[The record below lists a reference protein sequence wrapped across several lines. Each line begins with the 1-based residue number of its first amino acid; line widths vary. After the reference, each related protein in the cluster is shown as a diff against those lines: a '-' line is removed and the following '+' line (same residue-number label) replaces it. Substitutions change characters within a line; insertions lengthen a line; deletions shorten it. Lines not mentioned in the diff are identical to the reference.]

1 MQQEFDIGKDNKTD
15 MLYKVYRAVGG
26 AADRQV
32 AEMLDDGLAARLRR
46 RALAKRS
53 AAGLVCTAAAVAIII
68 TAAYKL
74 PLGSD
79 IEKTDKSVY
88 SSPTENVGSEET
100 AEQVKSADEAEFGDE
115 EKAEQNAQENG
126 GTYSDE
132 QGQTDQSAKPDTS
145 TETDTD
151 TDTKKNTA
159 ADDADSADESSR
171 TSSSGS
177 GKPTSS
183 KGSASSTAGSDPNQ
197 EWGGGPPLGWNNDL
211 AGLPYGIMTR
221 DQWHMIVEGYYT
233 VEMNAIKALP
243 PEMTH

>member
-32 AEMLDDGLAARLRR
+32 AEMLDDGLAVRLRR

-53 AAGLVCTAAAVAIII
+53 AAGLVCTAAAVAIIM

-88 SSPTENVGSEET
+88 SSPAENVSSEEA

-115 EKAEQNAQENG
+115 ERAEQNVQEDS

-132 QGQTDQSAKPDTS
+132 QEQTDQSAKPDTS
-145 TETDTD
+145 TETDT
-151 TDTKKNTA
+151 KKDTA
-159 ADDADSADESSR
+159 ADDVDFADESSR
-171 TSSSGS
+171 TSSGS

-183 KGSASSTAGSDPNQ
+183 KGSTTAGSDPNQ
-197 EWGGGPPLGWNNDL
+197 ESGGGPPLGWNADL
-211 AGLPYGIMTR
+211 SKMPYGIMTR

-233 VEMNAIKALP
+233 VELNAIKALP
-243 PEMTH
+243 QEMTH

>member
-26 AADRQV
+26 AANRQV
-32 AEMLDDGLAARLRR
+32 AEMLDDGLAVRLRR

-53 AAGLVCTAAAVAIII
+53 AAGLVCTAAAVAIIM

-88 SSPTENVGSEET
+88 SSPAENVSSAEREEA
-100 AEQVKSADEAEFGDE
+100 AEQVKSADNAEFGDE
-115 EKAEQNAQENG
+115 ERAEQNAQENG

-132 QGQTDQSAKPDTS
+132 QEQTDQSAKPDNS
-145 TETDTD
+145 TETDT
-151 TDTKKNTA
+151 KKDTA
-159 ADDADSADESSR
+159 ADDVDPADESSR
-171 TSSSGS
+171 TSSGS

-183 KGSASSTAGSDPNQ
+183 KGSTTAGSDPN
-197 EWGGGPPLGWNNDL
+197 EPTGGGPPLGWNNDL
-211 AGLPYGIMTR
+211 SGLPYGIMNR

>member
-32 AEMLDDGLAARLRR
+32 AEMLDDGLAVRLRR

-88 SSPTENVGSEET
+88 SSPAENVSSEEA

-115 EKAEQNAQENG
+115 ERAEQNAQEDS

-132 QGQTDQSAKPDTS
+132 QEQTDQSAKPETS
-145 TETDTD
+145 TETDT
-151 TDTKKNTA
+151 KKDTA
-159 ADDADSADESSR
+159 ADDVDPADESSR
-171 TSSSGS
+171 TSSGS

-183 KGSASSTAGSDPNQ
+183 KDITTAGSDPNQ
-197 EWGGGPPLGWNNDL
+197 ESGGGPPLGWNNDL
-211 AGLPYGIMTR
+211 SGLPYGIMNR

-233 VEMNAIKALP
+233 VELNAIKALP

>member
-32 AEMLDDGLAARLRR
+32 AEMLDDGLAVRLRR

-53 AAGLVCTAAAVAIII
+53 AAGLVCTAAAVAIIM

-88 SSPTENVGSEET
+88 SSPVENVSSAEREEA
-100 AEQVKSADEAEFGDE
+100 AEQVKSADNAEFGDE
-115 EKAEQNAQENG
+115 ERAEQNAQENG

-132 QGQTDQSAKPDTS
+132 QEQTDQSAKPDNS
-145 TETDTD
+145 TETDT
-151 TDTKKNTA
+151 KKDTA
-159 ADDADSADESSR
+159 ADDVDPADESSR
-171 TSSSGS
+171 TSSGS

-183 KGSASSTAGSDPNQ
+183 KGSTTAGSDPN
-197 EWGGGPPLGWNNDL
+197 EPSGGGWVPLDWNADL
-211 AGLPYGIMTR
+211 SNLPHGIMTT
-221 DQWHMIVEGYYT
+221 DQWHKIVQGYDA
-233 VEMNAIKALP
+233 VEKRITSVVLRMK
-243 PEMTH
+243 H

>member
-32 AEMLDDGLAARLRR
+32 AEMLDDGLAVRLRR

-53 AAGLVCTAAAVAIII
+53 AAGLVCTAAAVAIIM

-88 SSPTENVGSEET
+88 SSPAENVSSAEREEA
-100 AEQVKSADEAEFGDE
+100 AEQVKSADNAEFGDE
-115 EKAEQNAQENG
+115 ERAEQNAQENG

-132 QGQTDQSAKPDTS
+132 QEQTDQSAKPDNS
-145 TETDTD
+145 TETDT
-151 TDTKKNTA
+151 KKDTA
-159 ADDADSADESSR
+159 ADDVDPADESSR
-171 TSSSGS
+171 TSSGS

-183 KGSASSTAGSDPNQ
+183 KGSTTAGSDSNQ

-211 AGLPYGIMTR
+211 SGLPYGIMTR

-233 VEMNAIKALP
+233 VKMNAIKALP

>member
-32 AEMLDDGLAARLRR
+32 AEMLDDGLAVRLRR

-53 AAGLVCTAAAVAIII
+53 AAGLVCTAAAVAIIM

-88 SSPTENVGSEET
+88 SSPAENVSSEEA

-115 EKAEQNAQENG
+115 ERAEQNAQEDS

-132 QGQTDQSAKPDTS
+132 QEQTNQSANPDTS
-145 TETDTD
+145 TE

-159 ADDADSADESSR
+159 ADDVDFADESSR
-171 TSSSGS
+171 TSSGS

-183 KGSASSTAGSDPNQ
+183 KGSTTAGSDPNQ
-197 EWGGGPPLGWNNDL
+197 ESGGGPPLGWNNDL
-211 AGLPYGIMTR
+211 SGLPYGIMNR

-233 VEMNAIKALP
+233 VELNAIKALP

>member
-32 AEMLDDGLAARLRR
+32 AEMLDDGLAVRLRR

-88 SSPTENVGSEET
+88 SSPAENVSSEEA

-115 EKAEQNAQENG
+115 ERAEQNAQENG

-132 QGQTDQSAKPDTS
+132 QEQTDQSAKPDTS
-145 TETDTD
+145 TETDTKKD
-151 TDTKKNTA
+151 TS
-159 ADDADSADESSR
+159 ADDVDFADESSR
-171 TSSSGS
+171 TSSGS

-183 KGSASSTAGSDPNQ
+183 KGSTTAGSDPNQ
-197 EWGGGPPLGWNNDL
+197 ESGGGPPLGWNADL
-211 AGLPYGIMTR
+211 SKMPYGIMNR

-233 VEMNAIKALP
+233 VELNAIKALP

>member
-32 AEMLDDGLAARLRR
+32 AEMLDDGLAVRLRR

-88 SSPTENVGSEET
+88 SSPAENVSSEEA

-115 EKAEQNAQENG
+115 ERAEQNAQENG

-132 QGQTDQSAKPDTS
+132 QEQTDQSAKPDNS
-145 TETDTD
+145 TETDT
-151 TDTKKNTA
+151 KKDTA
-159 ADDADSADESSR
+159 ADDVDPADESSR
-171 TSSSGS
+171 TSSGS

-183 KGSASSTAGSDPNQ
+183 KGSTTAGSDSNEPTS
-197 EWGGGPPLGWNNDL
+197 GGPPLGWNADL
-211 AGLPYGIMTR
+211 SKMPYGIMNR

-233 VEMNAIKALP
+233 VELNAIKALP

>member
-32 AEMLDDGLAARLRR
+32 AEMLDDGLAVRLRR

-88 SSPTENVGSEET
+88 SSPAENVSSEEA

-115 EKAEQNAQENG
+115 ERAEQNAQENG

-132 QGQTDQSAKPDTS
+132 QEQTDQSAKPDTS
-145 TETDTD
+145 TETDT
-151 TDTKKNTA
+151 KKDTA
-159 ADDADSADESSR
+159 ADDVDPADESSR
-171 TSSSGS
+171 TSSGS

-183 KGSASSTAGSDPNQ
+183 KGSTTAGSDSNEPT
-197 EWGGGPPLGWNNDL
+197 GGGWVPLGWDADL
-211 AGLPYGIMTR
+211 SELPHGIMTT
-221 DQWHMIVEGYYT
+221 DQWHKIVQGYDA
-233 VEMNAIKALP
+233 VEKRITSVVLRMK
-243 PEMTH
+243 H

>member
-32 AEMLDDGLAARLRR
+32 AEMLDDGLAVRLRR

-53 AAGLVCTAAAVAIII
+53 AAGLVCTAAAVAIIM

-115 EKAEQNAQENG
+115 EKAEQNAQENC
-126 GTYSDE
+126 GTYSNE

-151 TDTKKNTA
+151 TKKDTV
-159 ADDADSADESSR
+159 ADDADPADESSR
-171 TSSSGS
+171 TSSSS

-183 KGSASSTAGSDPNQ
+183 KGSASSTAGSDSNEPT
-197 EWGGGPPLGWNNDL
+197 GGGWVPLGWDADL
-211 AGLPYGIMTR
+211 SNLPHGIMTT
-221 DQWHMIVEGYYT
+221 DQWHKIVKGYDA
-233 VEMNAIKALP
+233 VEKRITSVVLRMK
-243 PEMTH
+243 H

>member
-32 AEMLDDGLAARLRR
+32 AEMLDDGLAVRLRR

-88 SSPTENVGSEET
+88 SSPAENVSSEEA

-115 EKAEQNAQENG
+115 ERAEQNAQEDS

-132 QGQTDQSAKPDTS
+132 QEQTDQSAKPDTS
-145 TETDTD
+145 TETDT
-151 TDTKKNTA
+151 KKDTA
-159 ADDADSADESSR
+159 ADDVDFADESSR
-171 TSSSGS
+171 TSSGS

-183 KGSASSTAGSDPNQ
+183 KGSTTAGSDPNQ
-197 EWGGGPPLGWNNDL
+197 ESGGGPPLGWNNDL
-211 AGLPYGIMTR
+211 SGLPYGIMNR

-233 VEMNAIKALP
+233 VELNAIKALP

>member
-15 MLYKVYRAVGG
+15 MLYKIYRAVGG

-32 AEMLDDGLAARLRR
+32 AEMLDDGLAVRLRR

-53 AAGLVCTAAAVAIII
+53 AAGLVCTAAAVAIIM

-79 IEKTDKSVY
+79 IEKIDKSVY

-100 AEQVKSADEAEFGDE
+100 AEQVKSADESEFGDE

-126 GTYSDE
+126 GTYSNE
-132 QGQTDQSAKPDTS
+132 QGQTDQSAKPDNS
-145 TETDTD
+145 TETDT
-151 TDTKKNTA
+151 KKDTA
-159 ADDADSADESSR
+159 ADDVDPADESSR
-171 TSSSGS
+171 TSSSS

-183 KGSASSTAGSDPNQ
+183 KGSASSTAGSDSNEPT
-197 EWGGGPPLGWNNDL
+197 GGGWVPLGWDADL
-211 AGLPYGIMTR
+211 SNLPHGIMTT
-221 DQWHMIVEGYYT
+221 DQWHKIVKGYDA
-233 VEMNAIKALP
+233 VEKRITSVVLRMK
-243 PEMTH
+243 H

>member
-15 MLYKVYRAVGG
+15 MLYKLYRAVGG

-32 AEMLDDGLAARLRR
+32 AEMLDDGLAVRLRR

-88 SSPTENVGSEET
+88 SSPAENVSSEEA

-115 EKAEQNAQENG
+115 ERAEQNAQEDS

-132 QGQTDQSAKPDTS
+132 QEQTDQSAKPDTS
-145 TETDTD
+145 TETDT
-151 TDTKKNTA
+151 KKDTA
-159 ADDADSADESSR
+159 ADDVDPADESSR
-171 TSSSGS
+171 TSSGS

-183 KGSASSTAGSDPNQ
+183 KGSTTAGSDSNEPT
-197 EWGGGPPLGWNNDL
+197 GGGWVPLGWDADL
-211 AGLPYGIMTR
+211 SELPHGIMTT
-221 DQWHMIVEGYYT
+221 DQWHKIVQGYDA
-233 VEMNAIKALP
+233 VEKRITSVVLRMK
-243 PEMTH
+243 H

>member
-32 AEMLDDGLAARLRR
+32 AEMLDDGLAVRLRR

-53 AAGLVCTAAAVAIII
+53 AAGLVCTAAAVAIIM

-126 GTYSDE
+126 GTYSNE
-132 QGQTDQSAKPDTS
+132 QEQTDQSAKPDTS
-145 TETDTD
+145 

-159 ADDADSADESSR
+159 ADDADPADESSR
-171 TSSSGS
+171 TSSSS

-183 KGSASSTAGSDPNQ
+183 KGSASSTAGSDSNEPT
-197 EWGGGPPLGWNNDL
+197 GGGWVPLGWDADL
-211 AGLPYGIMTR
+211 SNLPHGIMTT
-221 DQWHMIVEGYYT
+221 DQWHKIVKGYDA
-233 VEMNAIKALP
+233 VEKRITSVVLRMK
-243 PEMTH
+243 H

>member
-32 AEMLDDGLAARLRR
+32 AEMLDDGLAVRLRR

-88 SSPTENVGSEET
+88 SSPAENVSSEEA

-115 EKAEQNAQENG
+115 ERAEQNAQEDS

-132 QGQTDQSAKPDTS
+132 QEQTDQSAKPDTS
-145 TETDTD
+145 TETDT
-151 TDTKKNTA
+151 KKDTA
-159 ADDADSADESSR
+159 ADDVDPADESSR
-171 TSSSGS
+171 TSSGS

-183 KGSASSTAGSDPNQ
+183 KGSTTAGSDSNEPT
-197 EWGGGPPLGWNNDL
+197 GGGWVPLGWDADL
-211 AGLPYGIMTR
+211 SELPHGIMTT
-221 DQWHMIVEGYYT
+221 DQWHKIVQGYDA
-233 VEMNAIKALP
+233 VEKRITSVVLRMK
-243 PEMTH
+243 H

>member
-32 AEMLDDGLAARLRR
+32 AEMLDDGLAVRLRR

-53 AAGLVCTAAAVAIII
+53 AAGLVCTAAAVAIIM

-79 IEKTDKSVY
+79 IEKIDKSVY

-115 EKAEQNAQENG
+115 ERAEQNAQENG
-126 GTYSDE
+126 GTYSNE

-145 TETDTD
+145 

-171 TSSSGS
+171 TSSSG
-177 GKPTSS
+177 KPTSS
-183 KGSASSTAGSDPNQ
+183 KGSASSTAGSDSNEPT
-197 EWGGGPPLGWNNDL
+197 GGGWVPLGWDADL
-211 AGLPYGIMTR
+211 SNLPHGIMTT
-221 DQWHMIVEGYYT
+221 DQWHKIVKGYDA
-233 VEMNAIKALP
+233 VEKRITSVVLRMK
-243 PEMTH
+243 H

>member
-32 AEMLDDGLAARLRR
+32 AEMLDDGLAVRLRR

-88 SSPTENVGSEET
+88 SSPAENVSSEEA

-115 EKAEQNAQENG
+115 ERAEQNAQEDS

-132 QGQTDQSAKPDTS
+132 QEQTDQSAKPDNS
-145 TETDTD
+145 TETDT
-151 TDTKKNTA
+151 KKDTA
-159 ADDADSADESSR
+159 ADDVDPADESSR
-171 TSSSGS
+171 TSSGS

-183 KGSASSTAGSDPNQ
+183 KGSASSTAGSDSNEPT
-197 EWGGGPPLGWNNDL
+197 GGGPPLGWNADL
-211 AGLPYGIMTR
+211 SKMPYGIMTR

-233 VEMNAIKALP
+233 VELNAIKALP

>member
-53 AAGLVCTAAAVAIII
+53 AAGLVCTAAAVAIIM

-79 IEKTDKSVY
+79 IKKTDKSVY

-126 GTYSDE
+126 GTYSNE

-151 TDTKKNTA
+151 TKKNTA
-159 ADDADSADESSR
+159 ADNADPADESSR
-171 TSSSGS
+171 MSSDS

-183 KGSASSTAGSDPNQ
+183 KGSASSAAGSDSNEPS
-197 EWGGGPPLGWNNDL
+197 GGGWVPLGWNADL
-211 AGLPYGIMTR
+211 SNLPHGIMTT
-221 DQWHMIVEGYYT
+221 DQWHKIVQGYDA
-233 VEMNAIKALP
+233 VEKRITSVVLRMK
-243 PEMTH
+243 H

>member
-32 AEMLDDGLAARLRR
+32 AEMLDDGLAVRLRR

-88 SSPTENVGSEET
+88 SSPAENVSSEEA

-115 EKAEQNAQENG
+115 ERAEQNAQEDS

-132 QGQTDQSAKPDTS
+132 Q
-145 TETDTD
+145 EHHLFC
-151 TDTKKNTA
+151 
-159 ADDADSADESSR
+159 
-171 TSSSGS
+171 
-177 GKPTSS
+177 
-183 KGSASSTAGSDPNQ
+183 
-197 EWGGGPPLGWNNDL
+197 W
-211 AGLPYGIMTR
+211 
-221 DQWHMIVEGYYT
+221 
-233 VEMNAIKALP
+233 
-243 PEMTH
+243 

>member
-32 AEMLDDGLAARLRR
+32 AEMLDDGLAVRLRR

-88 SSPTENVGSEET
+88 SSPAENVSSAEREEA

-115 EKAEQNAQENG
+115 ERAEQNAQENG

-132 QGQTDQSAKPDTS
+132 QEQTNQSAKPDNS
-145 TETDTD
+145 TETDT
-151 TDTKKNTA
+151 KKDTA
-159 ADDADSADESSR
+159 ADDVDPADESSR
-171 TSSSGS
+171 TSSGS

-183 KGSASSTAGSDPNQ
+183 KGSTTAGSDPN
-197 EWGGGPPLGWNNDL
+197 EPSGGGWVPLGWDADL
-211 AGLPYGIMTR
+211 SELPHGIMTT
-221 DQWHMIVEGYYT
+221 DQWHKIVQGYDA
-233 VEMNAIKALP
+233 VEKRITSVVLRMK
-243 PEMTH
+243 H

>member
-1 MQQEFDIGKDNKTD
+1 MQQDFDIGKDNKTD

-32 AEMLDDGLAARLRR
+32 AEMLDDGLAVRLRR

-88 SSPTENVGSEET
+88 SSPAENVSSEEA

-115 EKAEQNAQENG
+115 ERAEQNAQENG

-132 QGQTDQSAKPDTS
+132 QEQTDQSAKPDTS
-145 TETDTD
+145 TETDT
-151 TDTKKNTA
+151 KKDTA
-159 ADDADSADESSR
+159 ADDVDPADESSR
-171 TSSSGS
+171 TSSGS

-183 KGSASSTAGSDPNQ
+183 KGSTTAGSDSNEPT
-197 EWGGGPPLGWNNDL
+197 GGGWVPLGWDADL
-211 AGLPYGIMTR
+211 SELPHGIMTT
-221 DQWHMIVEGYYT
+221 DQWHKIVQGYDA
-233 VEMNAIKALP
+233 VEKRITSVVLRMK
-243 PEMTH
+243 H

>member
-32 AEMLDDGLAARLRR
+32 AEMLDDGLAVRLRR

-53 AAGLVCTAAAVAIII
+53 AAGLVCTAAAVAIIM

-88 SSPTENVGSEET
+88 SSPAENVSSEEA

-115 EKAEQNAQENG
+115 ERAEQNVQEDS

-132 QGQTDQSAKPDTS
+132 QEQTDQSAKPDTS
-145 TETDTD
+145 TETDT
-151 TDTKKNTA
+151 KKDTA
-159 ADDADSADESSR
+159 ADDVDPADESSR
-171 TSSSGS
+171 TSSGS

-183 KGSASSTAGSDPNQ
+183 KGSASSTAGSDSNEPT
-197 EWGGGPPLGWNNDL
+197 GGGPPLGWNADL
-211 AGLPYGIMTR
+211 SKMPYGIMTR

-233 VEMNAIKALP
+233 VELNAIKALP

>member
-32 AEMLDDGLAARLRR
+32 AEMLDDGLAVRLRR

-88 SSPTENVGSEET
+88 SSPAENVSSEEA

-115 EKAEQNAQENG
+115 ERAEQNAQEDS

-132 QGQTDQSAKPDTS
+132 QEQTDQSAKPETS
-145 TETDTD
+145 TETDT
-151 TDTKKNTA
+151 KKDTA
-159 ADDADSADESSR
+159 ADDVDFADESSR
-171 TSSSGS
+171 TSSGS

-183 KGSASSTAGSDPNQ
+183 KGSTTAGSDPNQ
-197 EWGGGPPLGWNNDL
+197 ESGGGPPLGWNADL
-211 AGLPYGIMTR
+211 SKMPYGIMNR

-233 VEMNAIKALP
+233 VELNAIKALP

>member
-32 AEMLDDGLAARLRR
+32 AEMLDDGLAVRLRR
-46 RALAKRS
+46 RALTKRS
-53 AAGLVCTAAAVAIII
+53 AAGLVCTAAAAAIIM

-88 SSPTENVGSEET
+88 SSPAENVSSEEA

-115 EKAEQNAQENG
+115 ERAEQNAQENG
-126 GTYSDE
+126 GTYSNE
-132 QGQTDQSAKPDTS
+132 QEQTDQSAKPDTS

-151 TDTKKNTA
+151 TKKDTA
-159 ADDADSADESSR
+159 ADDVDPADESSR
-171 TSSSGS
+171 TSSGS

-183 KGSASSTAGSDPNQ
+183 KGSASSTAGSDSNEPT
-197 EWGGGPPLGWNNDL
+197 GGGPPLGWNADFSKM
-211 AGLPYGIMTR
+211 PYGIMTR

-233 VEMNAIKALP
+233 VELNAIKALP

>member
-32 AEMLDDGLAARLRR
+32 AEMLDDGLAVRLRR

-88 SSPTENVGSEET
+88 SSPAENVSSEEA

-115 EKAEQNAQENG
+115 ERAEQNAQEDS

-132 QGQTDQSAKPDTS
+132 QEQTDQSAKPDTS
-145 TETDTD
+145 TETDT
-151 TDTKKNTA
+151 KKDTA
-159 ADDADSADESSR
+159 ADDVDFADESSR
-171 TSSSGS
+171 TSSGS

-183 KGSASSTAGSDPNQ
+183 KGSTTAGSDPNQ
-197 EWGGGPPLGWNNDL
+197 ESGGGPPLGWNADL
-211 AGLPYGIMTR
+211 SKMPYGIMTR

-233 VEMNAIKALP
+233 VELNAIKALP

>member
-32 AEMLDDGLAARLRR
+32 AEMLDDGLAVRLRR

-88 SSPTENVGSEET
+88 SSPAENVSSEEA

-115 EKAEQNAQENG
+115 ERAEQNAQENC

-132 QGQTDQSAKPDTS
+132 QEQTDQSAKPDNS
-145 TETDTD
+145 TETDT
-151 TDTKKNTA
+151 KKDTA
-159 ADDADSADESSR
+159 ADDVDPADESSR
-171 TSSSGS
+171 TSSGS

-183 KGSASSTAGSDPNQ
+183 KGSTTAGSDSNEPTS
-197 EWGGGPPLGWNNDL
+197 GGPPLGWNADL
-211 AGLPYGIMTR
+211 SKMPYGIMNR

-233 VEMNAIKALP
+233 VELNAIKALP

>member
-32 AEMLDDGLAARLRR
+32 AEMLDDGLAVRLRR

-88 SSPTENVGSEET
+88 SSPAENVSSAEREEA

-115 EKAEQNAQENG
+115 ERAEQNAQENG

-132 QGQTDQSAKPDTS
+132 QEQTDQSAKPDNS
-145 TETDTD
+145 TETDT
-151 TDTKKNTA
+151 KKDTA
-159 ADDADSADESSR
+159 ADDVDPADESSR
-171 TSSSGS
+171 TSSGS

-183 KGSASSTAGSDPNQ
+183 KGSTTAGSDPN
-197 EWGGGPPLGWNNDL
+197 EPSGGGWVPLGWDADL
-211 AGLPYGIMTR
+211 SELPHGIMTT
-221 DQWHMIVEGYYT
+221 DQWHKIVQGYDA
-233 VEMNAIKALP
+233 VEKRITSVVLRMK
-243 PEMTH
+243 H

>member
-32 AEMLDDGLAARLRR
+32 AEMLDDGLAVRLRR

-88 SSPTENVGSEET
+88 SSPAENVSSEEA

-115 EKAEQNAQENG
+115 ERAEQNAQEDS

-132 QGQTDQSAKPDTS
+132 QEQTDQSAKPDTS
-145 TETDTD
+145 TETDT
-151 TDTKKNTA
+151 KKDTA
-159 ADDADSADESSR
+159 ADDVDPADESSR
-171 TSSSGS
+171 TSSGS

-183 KGSASSTAGSDPNQ
+183 KGSASSTAGSDSNEPT
-197 EWGGGPPLGWNNDL
+197 GGGPPLGWNADL
-211 AGLPYGIMTR
+211 SKMPYGIMTR

-233 VEMNAIKALP
+233 VELNAIKALP

>member
-32 AEMLDDGLAARLRR
+32 AEMLDDGLAVRLRR

-53 AAGLVCTAAAVAIII
+53 VAGLVCTAAAVAIII

-115 EKAEQNAQENG
+115 EKAEQNAQESG
-126 GTYSDE
+126 GTYSNE
-132 QGQTDQSAKPDTS
+132 QEQTDQSAKPDNS
-145 TETDTD
+145 TETDT
-151 TDTKKNTA
+151 KKDTA
-159 ADDADSADESSR
+159 ADDVDPADESSR
-171 TSSSGS
+171 TSSGS

-183 KGSASSTAGSDPNQ
+183 KGSTTAGSDPN
-197 EWGGGPPLGWNNDL
+197 EPSGGGWVPLGWNADL
-211 AGLPYGIMTR
+211 SNLPHGIMTT
-221 DQWHMIVEGYYT
+221 DQWHKIVQGYDA
-233 VEMNAIKALP
+233 VEKRITSVVLRMK
-243 PEMTH
+243 H

>member
-32 AEMLDDGLAARLRR
+32 AEMLDDGLAVRLRR

-53 AAGLVCTAAAVAIII
+53 AAGLVCTAAAVAIIM

-88 SSPTENVGSEET
+88 SSPAENVGSEET

-115 EKAEQNAQENG
+115 ERAEQNAQENG
-126 GTYSDE
+126 GTYSNE
-132 QGQTDQSAKPDTS
+132 QEQTDQSAKPDTS

-151 TDTKKNTA
+151 TKKNTA
-159 ADDADSADESSR
+159 ADDADPAGESSR
-171 TSSSGS
+171 TSSDS

-183 KGSASSTAGSDPNQ
+183 KGSASSTAGSDSNEPS
-197 EWGGGPPLGWNNDL
+197 GGGPPLGWNADL
-211 AGLPYGIMTR
+211 SKMPYGIMTR

-233 VEMNAIKALP
+233 VEMNAIRALP

>member
-32 AEMLDDGLAARLRR
+32 AEMLDDGLAVRLRR

-53 AAGLVCTAAAVAIII
+53 AAGLVCTVAAVAIII

-88 SSPTENVGSEET
+88 SSPAENVGSEET

-115 EKAEQNAQENG
+115 EKAEQNAQESG
-126 GTYSDE
+126 GTYSNE
-132 QGQTDQSAKPDTS
+132 QEQTDQSAKPDTS
-145 TETDTD
+145 TETDT
-151 TDTKKNTA
+151 KKDTA
-159 ADDADSADESSR
+159 ADDVEPADESSR
-171 TSSSGS
+171 TSSGS

-183 KGSASSTAGSDPNQ
+183 KGSTTAGSDPNQ
-197 EWGGGPPLGWNNDL
+197 ESGGGPPLGWNNDL
-211 AGLPYGIMTR
+211 SGLPYGIMTR

-233 VEMNAIKALP
+233 VELNAIKALP

>member
-32 AEMLDDGLAARLRR
+32 AEMLDDGLAVRLRR

-88 SSPTENVGSEET
+88 SSPAENVSSEEA

-115 EKAEQNAQENG
+115 ERAEQNAQENG

-132 QGQTDQSAKPDTS
+132 QEQTDQSAKPDNS
-145 TETDTD
+145 TETDT
-151 TDTKKNTA
+151 KKDTA
-159 ADDADSADESSR
+159 ADDVDPADESSR
-171 TSSSGS
+171 TSSGS

-183 KGSASSTAGSDPNQ
+183 KGSTTAGSDSNEPT
-197 EWGGGPPLGWNNDL
+197 GGGPPLGWNADL
-211 AGLPYGIMTR
+211 SKMPYGIMNR

-233 VEMNAIKALP
+233 VELNAIKALP

>member
-32 AEMLDDGLAARLRR
+32 AEMLDDGLAVRLRR

-88 SSPTENVGSEET
+88 SSPAENVSSEEA

-115 EKAEQNAQENG
+115 ERAEQNAQEDS

-132 QGQTDQSAKPDTS
+132 QEQTDQSAKPDTS
-145 TETDTD
+145 TETDT
-151 TDTKKNTA
+151 KKDTA
-159 ADDADSADESSR
+159 ADDVDPADESSR
-171 TSSSGS
+171 TSSGS

-183 KGSASSTAGSDPNQ
+183 KGSTTAGSDSNEPT
-197 EWGGGPPLGWNNDL
+197 GGGWVPLGWDTDL
-211 AGLPYGIMTR
+211 SELPHGIMTT
-221 DQWHMIVEGYYT
+221 DQWHKIVQGYDA
-233 VEMNAIKALP
+233 VEKRITSVVLRMK
-243 PEMTH
+243 H

>member
-1 MQQEFDIGKDNKTD
+1 MQQEFDIGKDTKTD

-32 AEMLDDGLAARLRR
+32 AEMLDDGLAVRLRR

-53 AAGLVCTAAAVAIII
+53 AAGLVCTAAAVAIIM

-115 EKAEQNAQENG
+115 ERAEQNAQENG
-126 GTYSDE
+126 GTYSNE
-132 QGQTDQSAKPDTS
+132 QEQTDQSAKPDTS

-151 TDTKKNTA
+151 TKKNTA
-159 ADDADSADESSR
+159 ADDADPAGESSR
-171 TSSSGS
+171 TSSS

-183 KGSASSTAGSDPNQ
+183 KGSASSTAGSDPN
-197 EWGGGPPLGWNNDL
+197 EPSGGGPPLGWNADL
-211 AGLPYGIMTR
+211 SKMPYGIMTR

-233 VEMNAIKALP
+233 VEINAVRALP

>member
-32 AEMLDDGLAARLRR
+32 AEMLDDGLAVRLRR

-53 AAGLVCTAAAVAIII
+53 AAGLVCTAAAVAIIM

-88 SSPTENVGSEET
+88 NSPAENVSSEEA

-115 EKAEQNAQENG
+115 ERAEQNVQEDS

-132 QGQTDQSAKPDTS
+132 QEQTDQSAKPDTS
-145 TETDTD
+145 TETDT
-151 TDTKKNTA
+151 KKDTA
-159 ADDADSADESSR
+159 ADDVDPADESSR
-171 TSSSGS
+171 TSSGS

-183 KGSASSTAGSDPNQ
+183 KGSASSTAGSDSNEPT
-197 EWGGGPPLGWNNDL
+197 GGGPPLGWNADL
-211 AGLPYGIMTR
+211 SKMPYGIMTR

-233 VEMNAIKALP
+233 VELNAIKALP

>member
-32 AEMLDDGLAARLRR
+32 AEMLDDGLAVRLRR

-88 SSPTENVGSEET
+88 SSPAENVSSEEA

-115 EKAEQNAQENG
+115 ERAEQNAQEDS

-132 QGQTDQSAKPDTS
+132 QEQTDQSAKPDNS
-145 TETDTD
+145 TETDT
-151 TDTKKNTA
+151 KKDTA
-159 ADDADSADESSR
+159 ADDVDFADESSR
-171 TSSSGS
+171 TSSGS

-183 KGSASSTAGSDPNQ
+183 KGSTTAGSDPNQ
-197 EWGGGPPLGWNNDL
+197 ESGGGPPLGWNNEL
-211 AGLPYGIMTR
+211 SGLPYGIIMNR
-221 DQWHMIVEGYYT
+221 DQWHMVVEGYYT
-233 VEMNAIKALP
+233 VELNAIKALP

>member
-32 AEMLDDGLAARLRR
+32 AEMLDDGLAVRLRR

-53 AAGLVCTAAAVAIII
+53 AAGLVCTAAAVAIIM

-115 EKAEQNAQENG
+115 ERTEQNAQENG

-145 TETDTD
+145 TETDT
-151 TDTKKNTA
+151 KKDTA
-159 ADDADSADESSR
+159 ADDVDPADESSR
-171 TSSSGS
+171 TSSSS

-183 KGSASSTAGSDPNQ
+183 KGSASSTAGSDSNEPT
-197 EWGGGPPLGWNNDL
+197 GGGWVPLGWDADL
-211 AGLPYGIMTR
+211 SNLPHGIMTT
-221 DQWHMIVEGYYT
+221 DQWHKIVKGYDA
-233 VEMNAIKALP
+233 VEKRITSVVLRMK
-243 PEMTH
+243 H

>member
-32 AEMLDDGLAARLRR
+32 AEMLDDGLAVRLRR

-88 SSPTENVGSEET
+88 SSPAENVSSEEA

-115 EKAEQNAQENG
+115 ERAEQNAQENS

-132 QGQTDQSAKPDTS
+132 QEQTDQSAKPDTS
-145 TETDTD
+145 TETDT
-151 TDTKKNTA
+151 KKDTA
-159 ADDADSADESSR
+159 ADDVDPADESSR
-171 TSSSGS
+171 TSSGS

-183 KGSASSTAGSDPNQ
+183 KGSASSTAGSDSNEPT
-197 EWGGGPPLGWNNDL
+197 GGGPPLGWNADL
-211 AGLPYGIMTR
+211 SKMPYGIMTR

-233 VEMNAIKALP
+233 VELNAIKALP

>member
-26 AADRQV
+26 AADRHV

-53 AAGLVCTAAAVAIII
+53 AAGLVCTAAAVALII

-74 PLGSD
+74 PLSSD

-88 SSPTENVGSEET
+88 SSPTENVSSEES
-100 AEQVKSADEAEFGDE
+100 AEQVRSADEAELGDE
-115 EKAEQNAQENG
+115 EKTEQNAQEDG
-126 GTYSDE
+126 GTYSNE
-132 QGQTDQSAKPDTS
+132 QNSSAKSDTGTS
-145 TETDTD
+145 
-151 TDTKKNTA
+151 TDTKKNTV
-159 ADDADSADESSR
+159 ADDVNSAGESSR

-183 KGSASSTAGSDPNQ
+183 KGSASSTAGSDPD
-197 EWGGGPPLGWNNDL
+197 EPSGGGWVPLGWNADL
-211 AGLPYGIMTR
+211 SNLPHGIMTT
-221 DQWHMIVEGYYT
+221 DQWHKIVQGYDA
-233 VEMNAIKALP
+233 VEKRITSVVLRMK
-243 PEMTH
+243 H

>member
-32 AEMLDDGLAARLRR
+32 AEMLDDGLAVRLRR

-53 AAGLVCTAAAVAIII
+53 AAGLVCTAAAAAIII

-88 SSPTENVGSEET
+88 SSPAENVSSEEA

-115 EKAEQNAQENG
+115 ERAEQNAQENG

-132 QGQTDQSAKPDTS
+132 QEQTDQSAKPDTS
-145 TETDTD
+145 TETDT
-151 TDTKKNTA
+151 KKDTA
-159 ADDADSADESSR
+159 ADDVDPADESSR
-171 TSSSGS
+171 TSSGS

-183 KGSASSTAGSDPNQ
+183 KGSTTAGSDSNEPT
-197 EWGGGPPLGWNNDL
+197 GGGWVPLGWDADL
-211 AGLPYGIMTR
+211 SELPHGIMTT
-221 DQWHMIVEGYYT
+221 DQWHKIVQGYDA
-233 VEMNAIKALP
+233 VEKRITSVVLRMK
-243 PEMTH
+243 H